1 MNEKKTGLQLVNC
14 VLDVFQL
21 ICCGVSACGIFIF
34 SNVTSG
40 GCDNPVT
47 GWAVL
52 FGGFMLIGFLYL
64 MAFVL
69 LPICIANIIVSIIAL
84 KRYGKQG
91 SAIISLVISVIMI
104 LVSAFI
110 LL

>member
-1 MNEKKTGLQLVNC
+1 
-14 VLDVFQL
+14 
-21 ICCGVSACGIFIF
+21 
-34 SNVTSG
+34 
-40 GCDNPVT
+40 
-47 GWAVL
+47 
-52 FGGFMLIGFLYL
+52 MLIGFLYL

-84 KRYGKQG
+84 KRYGKQA
-91 SAIISLVISVIMI
+91 SAIISLVMSVIMI